1 MGEHINASRPR
12 SESETNRLRRGGA
25 SGTGVFLAEVNR
37 GDRRQCG
44 AGGGPIHRMSD
55 VTDIPPADAEVG
67 MPSEWSGAAVDPGGG
82 KPTSR
87 DWQPVEVPGR
97 PAAFADEDR
106 VAYRTVFED
115 LRDPDDDLALLELRG
130 LYANAEVWLND
141 DLVAERDAVFDPV
154 SVPFE
159 PEPENELVVECW
171 APEDRFGGI
180 HDTDRIP
187 EAQSVP
193 GIWWDVE
200 LTTRPDPFVVDV
212 DLSPRVTDKGA
223 FVEASVELYTTD
235 PLDDRITLTTRPAGE
250 SRGRGTMDRASVT
263 AAAGERAVAEHDI
276 EIIDPSLWWPRGSG
290 RQHRY
295 EVRAKLD
302 GAVRTS
308 TTGIAKIEQTEEGGL
323 RVNGEDVPVRGVT
336 LQDAT
341 VADVERA
348 AEVNANLVRA
358 HAHVLP
364 ESVYQTC
371 DELGLLVWQDLPLT
385 GPGVFD
391 IARGQDLAE
400 RAVKTYAHHPSLAAM
415 GIHDEPTATF
425 ADRVGSGMVDRLRF
439 RWRVWRS
446 DYDHGAVEEVA
457 EAVPDG
463 VAVYPVVGEPGTD
476 PDAAALYP
484 GWDYGSVDDL
494 QWVRERYDLGSVV
507 GEFGA
512 GSLPTGTGGDGDGEG
527 ERSLADD
534 LAGFD
539 TAKHDAVVGSDDPE
553 ASRAYQ
559 AELVRGIAERLRTD
573 DSSVVVAN
581 ALRDAG
587 GGGMGVYTRDG
598 SPKQAAE
605 SLTTAF
611 EPVQAFLVGASPG
624 ECEVVVVNDAPDSIS
639 GTVTWT
645 ADDEGGET
653 DVTVEAGARTVA
665 DTVSIPKSASTVDL
679 RLQVGDASVEN
690 QYRL

>member
-1 MGEHINASRPR
+1 
-12 SESETNRLRRGGA
+12 
-25 SGTGVFLAEVNR
+25 
-37 GDRRQCG
+37 
-44 AGGGPIHRMSD
+44 
-55 VTDIPPADAEVG
+55 
-67 MPSEWSGAAVDPGGG
+67 MPSEWSGAVVDPGGG

-87 DWQPVEVPGR
+87 DWQPVELPGR
-97 PAAFADEDR
+97 PAAFAGEDR
-106 VAYRTVFED
+106 VAYRTEFED
-115 LRDPDDDLALLELRG
+115 PRDPEDDLALLELRG

-154 SVPFE
+154 KVPFE

-171 APEDRFGGI
+171 APDDRYGGI
-180 HDTDRIP
+180 HDTDQIP

-200 LTTRPDPFVVDV
+200 LTTHPDPFVVDV
-212 DLSPRVTDKGA
+212 DLSPRVTDDGA
-223 FVEASVELYTTD
+223 FVDANVEVYTSQ
-235 PLDDRITLTTRPAGE
+235 PLDDRITLTTRPAGD
-250 SRGRGTMDRASVT
+250 SRGRGTMDRASVS

-302 GAVRTS
+302 DAVRTS
-308 TTGIAKIEQTEEGGL
+308 TTGIATIEQTEAGGL
-323 RVNGEDVPVRGVT
+323 RVNGEEVPVRGVT

-358 HAHVLP
+358 HAHALP
-364 ESVYQTC
+364 EAVYRAC
-371 DELGLLVWQDLPLT
+371 DERGLLVWQDLPLT

-391 IARGQDLAE
+391 IARGQDLTE
-400 RAVKTYAHHPSLAAM
+400 RLANTYGQHPSLAAM

-446 DYDHGAVEEVA
+446 DYDHGAAEEVA

-494 QWVRERYDLGSVV
+494 QWVRDRYDLGSVV

-512 GSLPTGTGGDGDGEG
+512 GSLPTATDADGEAVG
-527 ERSLADD
+527 EASTVADR
-534 LAGFD
+534 AGFD
-539 TAKHDAVVGSDDPE
+539 RAKHDAVVGSDDPE
-553 ASRAYQ
+553 ASQAYQ

-573 DSSVVVAN
+573 GSSVVVAN
-581 ALRDAG
+581 ALRDASDS
-587 GGGMGVYTRDG
+587 GMGVYARDG
-598 SPKQAAE
+598 SPKAAVE

-611 EPVQAFLVGASPG
+611 EPVQAFLVGASAG
-624 ECEVVVVNDAPDSIS
+624 ECDVVVVNDAPDSIS
-639 GTVTWT
+639 GTVTWS
-645 ADDEGGET
+645 AGDEGGET
-653 DVTVEAGARTVA
+653 DVTVEAGGRTVA
-665 DTVSIPKSASTVDL
+665 DSVSIPKSASSVDL